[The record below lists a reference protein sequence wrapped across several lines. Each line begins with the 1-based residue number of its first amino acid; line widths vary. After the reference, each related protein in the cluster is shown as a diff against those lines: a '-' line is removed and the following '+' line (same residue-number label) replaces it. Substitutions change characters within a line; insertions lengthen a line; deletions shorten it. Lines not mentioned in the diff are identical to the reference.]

1 MADKV
6 IYVARELLERGEDF
20 VMAKVVDTHGSTPRK
35 KGAYLLMKANGDR
48 IGTVGGGKLEAE
60 TERICLETFQ
70 TKKSQIYHFR
80 LTKEEQGGID
90 MRCGGDAD
98 IAIDYVDASNPANF
112 IEDFGQLTTAIV
124 FGAGHVAHALDPVL
138 RYVGFETI
146 IVDDRAEFANRERYP
161 EAKQVIVGDYSKA
174 FEGISTDKDSYII
187 IVTRGH
193 AGDLEVLRQAL
204 KQENAYIGMIG
215 SRGKVKLHMEQL
227 EREGFDKKLLDKVYS
242 PIGLEIASETP
253 EEIAISIVA
262 EMIQV
267 RAGKGPR

>member
-1 MADKV
+1 MADRV

-60 TERICLETFQ
+60 TERICRETFK

-98 IAIDYVDASNPANF
+98 IAIDYIDASNPANF
-112 IEDFGQLTTAIV
+112 TEDFGQRTTAYI
-124 FGAGHVAHALDPVL
+124 FGAGHVAQALEPIL
-138 RYVGFETI
+138 RYIGFET
-146 IVDDRAEFANRERYP
+146 VVMDDRAQFANRERYP
-161 EAKQVIVGDYSKA
+161 EAKEVIVGDFEDA
-174 FEGISTDKDSYII
+174 FKGIETDQDSYII

-193 AGDLEVLRQAL
+193 AADLTVLRQAVT
-204 KQENAYIGMIG
+204 KENAYIGMIG
-215 SRGKVKLHMEQL
+215 SRGKVKINLDQL
-227 EREGFDKKLLDKVYS
+227 ASEGVSKKTLDKIYS
-242 PIGLEIASETP
+242 PIGLEIYSETP
-253 EEIAISIVA
+253 EEIAISIAA

-267 RAGKGPR
+267 RAGHGTR